1 MRVFT
6 GDDAELLVFTRKE
19 GLLSRLGHDLKIA
32 ATRFRIE
39 VDAATGQV
47 EASCEASSFG
57 VRCALRDGKED
68 PGELS
73 ADNRAEI
80 DRSLQRDVLDSAR
93 HPAMRLS
100 ATAAPAPATADQQS
114 WRIRG
119 TLSLRGVTRPVEI
132 PVRRVD
138 DKLVAE
144 LVLHQ
149 PHFGIKPFSAA
160 LGALRVHADVRLV
173 VRVPA
178 TVLQA
183 G

>member
-19 GLLSRLGHDLKIA
+19 GLLSRLGHDLKLA

-39 VDAATGQV
+39 VDATTGQV
-47 EASCEASSFG
+47 EASCEAASFG
-57 VRCALRDGKED
+57 VRCALHDGKED

-73 ADNRAEI
+73 PDNRAEI
-80 DRSLQRDVLDSAR
+80 DRNLQRDVLDSAH
-93 HPAMRLS
+93 HPTMRLS
-100 ATAAPAPATADQQS
+100 ATASPAPASEGQGS

-119 TLSLRGVTRPVEI
+119 TLSLRGITRPVEI

-144 LVLHQ
+144 LVIHQ
-149 PHFGIKPFSAA
+149 PDFGIKPFSAA
-160 LGALRVHADVRLV
+160 FGALRVHADVRLE